1 MFLIC
6 AALPLHAA
14 DINDLTYDTSGVTI
28 TDCDTAASGAL
39 VIPETIEGKPVTR
52 IGDYAFRSCT
62 SLAGGLPG
70 EDMKDF
76 GIERK
81 EMKIGVMFS
90 VIDVS
95 KDLRKE

>member
-1 MFLIC
+1 MGV
-6 AALPLHAA
+6 AARGA
-14 DINDLTYDTSGVTI
+14 TVTI

-81 EMKIGVMFS
+81 GMKIGVMFS

-95 KDLRKE
+95 KDLPKE